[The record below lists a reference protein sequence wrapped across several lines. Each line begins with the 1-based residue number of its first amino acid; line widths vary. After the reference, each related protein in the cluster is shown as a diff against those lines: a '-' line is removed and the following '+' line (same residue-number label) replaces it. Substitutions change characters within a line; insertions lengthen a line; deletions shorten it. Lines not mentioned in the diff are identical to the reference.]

1 MYRVTVYAQ
10 AYGTITSEFFSLNMA
25 LEYLK
30 EHARSL
36 FHHTTLKG
44 NSFPDFYAVD
54 ADTLEEVQT
63 LLKPYASNDF
73 IITLTE
79 HDLTLRE
86 EMDQLTG
93 GNEHGNKI

>member
-10 AYGTITSEFFSLNMA
+10 ASGTITSEFFSLNMA

-30 EHARSL
+30 GNAYLL
-36 FHHTTLKG
+36 FQHTTLKG
-44 NSFPDFYAVD
+44 NAFPDFYAVD
-54 ADTLEEVQT
+54 ADILEEIQKI
-63 LLKPYASNDF
+63 LKSYASNDF

-86 EMDQLTG
+86 EMDQLAG